1 MVRDPHPCCPLG
13 ARAAPL
19 RSAPR
24 AGTTRG
30 SFNSALAGCGK
41 QGCVLPPP
49 PIRVSGEWVTEGGG
63 RHTTPTLPRP
73 PLPPCFLRRRRQEPK
88 ARARAPRSPSGT
100 QQVGLSGLARRLLAP
115 SPRWCACPGAGP
127 VVGRRGRRGR
137 RERRGRRRPQPS
149 PWLRAGGRRGVRCA
163 RQVSALTG
171 SVGPRWVGPRC
182 GKWVSV
188 GRGVRGAREPP
199 GSPWGDRGASVRG
212 GAGGGRSALV
222 SVAVSSPGWDSWEPE
237 RRGSAERAAPANLG
251 GCLPGQGA
259 AWSRRSSFIPRR
271 RLKLAVPQRRGQLF
285 TFMRQDIPEQR
296 RSCISSGAAVLGG
309 GPHGEGSCAQ
319 LGVPQLGVLSLRL
332 QRGTACLSEPLRSR
346 GEFHRTSA
354 PTPPHPT
361 PLGILGRRGL
371 ESVCEIFRESRCG
384 PHWLLRIHLL
394 GVV

>member
-1 MVRDPHPCCPLG
+1 MGHRGRRPTHHTYTP
-13 ARAAPL
+13 APTSPSL
-19 RSAPR
+19 
-24 AGTTRG
+24 
-30 SFNSALAGCGK
+30 
-41 QGCVLPPP
+41 LPPAEAA
-49 PIRVSGEWVTEGGG
+49 RTESW
-63 RHTTPTLPRP
+63 
-73 PLPPCFLRRRRQEPK
+73 
-88 ARARAPRSPSGT
+88 ARAPRSPSGT

-163 RQVSALTG
+163 SQVSALTG

-212 GAGGGRSALV
+212 GVGGGGRSALV

-237 RRGSAERAAPANLG
+237 RRGSAERAAPTNLG

-346 GEFHRTSA
+346 GEFHSFRS
-354 PTPPHPT
+354 HPT
-361 PLGILGRRGL
+361 PLLWVSWGDGGWIQSVKYSGSHGVGHTGYF
-371 ESVCEIFRESRCG
+371 ESTCWELCEPAPI
-384 PHWLLRIHLL
+384 
-394 GVV
+394 